1 MDRREAILARLL
13 EIAEGIPGIALAARN
28 RPDFSDR
35 ARPAILILDADETA
49 DDREKGRGRPSHSP
63 NIIGM
68 TPEIHVLLGGKHEQ
82 LGSSINAL
90 RALLL
95 KAILMDAELRT
106 IVGANGDRRYEAC
119 ATDLAAGRSV
129 EGNLGVSFTFT
140 YPLIPSEL

>member
-13 EIAEGIPGIALAARN
+13 EIAAAIPGIVLAARN

-49 DDREKGRGRPSHSP
+49 DDREKGRGRAANAP
-63 NIIGM
+63 NLVGM

-82 LGSSINAL
+82 IGTQINAL
-90 RALLL
+90 RVLLL
-95 KAILMDAELRT
+95 KAVLTDEALRT
-106 IVGANGDRRYEAC
+106 IVGPNGEIRYEAC
-119 ATDLAAGRSV
+119 ATDLAAGRAV